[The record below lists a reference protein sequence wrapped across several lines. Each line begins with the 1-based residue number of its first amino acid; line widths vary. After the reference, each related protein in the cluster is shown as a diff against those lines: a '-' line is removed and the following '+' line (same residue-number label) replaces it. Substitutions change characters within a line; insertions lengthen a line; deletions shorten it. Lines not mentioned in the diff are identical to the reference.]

1 MLRRTRGS
9 ASLPAPERLGPIIS
23 PVHTND
29 LTLTGNKCLLGV
41 SFLER
46 FLSGVINASVARAI
60 SFRRPKGD
68 SKADWDNQ
76 LWSYDWGPSS

>member
-23 PVHTND
+23 LVHTND
-29 LTLTGNKCLLGV
+29 LTLTRNKGLFGS

-46 FLSGVINASVARAI
+46 FLDSSVILVE
-60 SFRRPKGD
+60 
-68 SKADWDNQ
+68 
-76 LWSYDWGPSS
+76 